1 MKAGVVF
8 NDKYNV
14 PYRRGRKEGRKGKN
28 SLANDIE
35 EKGIVKDVK
44 VGWRKDSIEIS
55 IGISHKD

>member
-28 SLANDIE
+28 SLANDIDRMGRE
-35 EKGIVKDVK
+35 GHREGCESGMDDK
-44 VGWRKDSIEIS
+44 SSLEIQ
-55 IGISHKD
+55 